1 MSRGSASRKVTSRIE
16 INPVSMNNAMKT
28 TFGFS
33 PIMHKNENITSRG
46 TQSRVLKLAKKS
58 SDLQSL

>member
-33 PIMHKNENITSRG
+33 PMHKNENITSRG